1 MLDALKAQYKIVL
14 PDGSVYGK
22 LEEKPAKTA
31 KPARPNKHMRKYAFG
46 ETCAYYKP
54 FLFCL
59 KPDDV
64 ALIPYD
70 RFKGTILA
78 GNVSSYANTL
88 FGAGNYTVHN
98 DKEAKLVEVWRFK

>member
-22 LEEKPAKTA
+22 LEEKPAKPA

-46 ETCAYYKP
+46 ETAVYYKP
-54 FLFCL
+54 FLLNL

-64 ALIPYD
+64 ALIPHD

-78 GNVSSYANTL
+78 ANVSSYANTL

-98 DKEAKLVEVWRFK
+98 DKKAKCVELWRFK